1 MELQVSA
8 CDLADVYKVTTLA
21 LPGTFAVWKR
31 DTLLADVSGIKR
43 HRLNDAG
50 LLEKIAE
57 LPLDW
62 RPSNVSLANESLL
75 ASDALHVLS
84 VSLSSFPASS
94 LQWETDRALDL
105 KTLLIAPNG
114 DLLAPA
120 GDNGVDRF
128 AR

>member
-8 CDLADVYKVTTLA
+8 CDLADVYKVTALA
-21 LPGTFAVWKR
+21 LPGTFAVWNR
-31 DTLLADVSGIKR
+31 DILFADVSGIKR

-57 LPLDW
+57 LLLDW
-62 RPSNVSLANESLL
+62 TPSQLALTNESLL
-75 ASDALHVLS
+75 GGNETHVLAIPL
-84 VSLSSFPASS
+84 VAFPSS
-94 LQWETDRALDL
+94 LIEWETDRALDL
-105 KTLLIAPNG
+105 QSLVTTPNR

-120 GDNGVDRF
+120 GENGVDRF

>member
-8 CDLADVYKVTTLA
+8 CDLADVYKVTALA
-21 LPGTFAVWKR
+21 FPGTFAVWNR
-31 DTLLADVSGIKR
+31 DILLADISGIKR
-43 HRLNDAG
+43 HRLNDTG

-57 LPLDW
+57 LPRDW
-62 RPSNVSLANESLL
+62 RPSNVSLVNESLL

-105 KTLLIAPNG
+105 KTLVTAPNG
-114 DLLAPA
+114 DHPAPA
-120 GDNGVDRF
+120 GDNGVDRL